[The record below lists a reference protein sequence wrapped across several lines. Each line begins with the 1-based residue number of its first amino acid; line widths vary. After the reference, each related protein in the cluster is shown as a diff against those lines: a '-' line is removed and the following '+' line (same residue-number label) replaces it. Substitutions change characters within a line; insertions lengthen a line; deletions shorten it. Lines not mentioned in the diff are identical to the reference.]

1 MHSSTIKKMKTSLN
15 EVVNYHLKI
24 NDVDYFMND
33 LIDKKIQHHI
43 GIYAFT
49 NTALRKYVKLSR
61 TKLEIERNLEQMRAM
76 ENNLVVKVGLSDSH
90 PLSVDTEKDLQKVIK
105 EMN

>member
-33 LIDKKIQHHI
+33 LIDKKIKI
-43 GIYAFT
+43 SWSG
-49 NTALRKYVKLSR
+49 
-61 TKLEIERNLEQMRAM
+61 
-76 ENNLVVKVGLSDSH
+76 
-90 PLSVDTEKDLQKVIK
+90 KVICSCGR
-105 EMN
+105 EMKKFYRSGFCYTCYWESPTVSYTHLTLPTTGIV